1 MITRDKLQNRPMNFL
16 GGLFSGDS
24 GANWQAEYAASPAQ
38 AQQLYNQQQQALRN
52 QQAFTQALQMQT
64 PQAIQ
69 QQMMLGRELAG
80 AVQGQGPS
88 VAQAQLA
95 ETTGQNVARQQAML
109 AGQRGASANV
119 GLLARNIAQTGAQT
133 QQQAAGQAATLR
145 AQEQLAARQQLA
157 ALSGQQLGQVQGAQ
171 QLGVQGTTAAQQ
183 NILDAIARRNQTQAI
198 IASGNQAFQSGL
210 VGGLIGG
217 AGQAIGGGGFAEGG
231 EVTKDKEDEK
241 EKEKE
246 ETAGQRFAKGF
257 QAGMTGAQGNYQAG
271 AQAGMGAGKAIG
283 GALAGLFKPGVQGQ
297 TQGGYAGANL
307 GVPTQMPAPVNP
319 VVTPQTIGQMQ
330 IPQYQPGF
338 AEGGKVPA
346 MVSPGEKYLPPQEV
360 KKVAAG
366 QKEPHKAGVKIP
378 GQAKVAGDSLKNDTV
393 PMTLE
398 EGGIVIPRSVMNS
411 KDPAE
416 QARKF
421 VAAVLAKK
429 QSKRK

>member
-16 GGLFSGDS
+16 GGLFGGSS
-24 GANWQAEYAASPAQ
+24 GANWQAERAASPEQ
-38 AQQLYNQQQQALRN
+38 AQQLYNQQQQALQN
-52 QQAFTQALQMQT
+52 QQKYTLALQAQS

-95 ETTGQNVARQQAML
+95 ETTGQNVARQGAML

-119 GLLARNIAQTGAQT
+119 GLMGRNIAQTGAQA

-157 ALSGQQLGQVQGAQ
+157 GLTGQQLGQVQGAQ
-171 QLGVQGTTAAQQ
+171 QLGIQGTTAAQQ
-183 NILDAIARRNQTQAI
+183 NVLDAIARRNQTQAI
-198 IASGNQAFQSGL
+198 IASGNQQFQSGL

-217 AGQAIGGGGFAEGG
+217 AGQAATGGMGFAKGG
-231 EVTKDKEDEK
+231 EVTKDKEE
-241 EKEKE
+241 EKE

-257 QAGMTGAQGNYQAG
+257 QSGMTGAQGNYGAG
-271 AQAGMGAGKAIG
+271 AQAGMGAGKAAG
-283 GALAGLFKPGVQGQ
+283 SALAGLFKPGVQGQ

-307 GVPTQMPAPVNP
+307 GVKTQMPAPVNP
-319 VVTPQTIGQMQ
+319 MVTPQAIGQMQ

-366 QKEPHKAGVKIP
+366 QKEPHRAGVKIP

-398 EGGIVIPRSVMNS
+398 EGGIVIPRSVVQS
-411 KDPAE
+411 KNPEE

>member
-16 GGLFSGDS
+16 GGLFGGGS
-24 GANWQAEYAASPAQ
+24 GANYQAEYAASPAQ
-38 AQQLYNQQQQALRN
+38 AQQLYNQQQEALEN
-52 QQAFTQALQMQT
+52 QRRFTQALQARS
-64 PQAIQ
+64 PQAIADQALVAQ
-69 QQMMLGRELAG
+69 QLRDASVG
-80 AVQGQGPS
+80 AGPS

-95 ETTGQNVARQQAML
+95 QSTAGNIAAQQSLM
-109 AGQRGASANV
+109 AGQRGASASA
-119 GLLARNIAQTGAQT
+119 GLLAREASLAGSRA

-145 AQEQLAARQQLA
+145 AQEQIAARQQLSGLA
-157 ALSGQQLGQVQGAQ
+157 GQQLGLAQGAQ
-171 QLGVQGTTAAQQ
+171 QLGIQGTTAAQQ
-183 NILDAIARRNQTQAI
+183 NIINAIAQRNATQAA
-198 IASGNQAFQSGL
+198 IASGNQQFQSGL

-217 AGQAIGGGGFAEGG
+217 AGQLIGLAEGG
-231 EVTKDKEDEK
+231 EVTKNKED

-271 AQAGMGAGKAIG
+271 MQAGMGAGKAIG
-283 GALAGLFKPGVQGQ
+283 GALAGLFKPGVKGQ

-319 VVTPQTIGQMQ
+319 MVTPQTIGQMQ

>member
-16 GGLFSGDS
+16 GGLFGGSS

-69 QQMMLGRELAG
+69 QQMMLGRELSG

-95 ETTGQNVARQQAML
+95 ETTGQNVARQGAML

-119 GLLARNIAQTGAQT
+119 GLMGRNIAQQAAQT

-171 QLGVQGTTAAQQ
+171 QLGIQGTTAAQQ
-183 NILDAIARRNQTQAI
+183 NILDAIARRNATQAA
-198 IASGNQAFQSGL
+198 IASGNQQFQSGL

-217 AGQAIGGGGFAEGG
+217 VGQVIGLAEGG

-241 EKEKE
+241 EKE

-257 QAGMTGAQGNYQAG
+257 QSGMMGAQTNYQTG
-271 AQAGMGAGKAIG
+271 AQAGMGAGKAVG
-283 GALAGLFKPGVQGQ
+283 SALAGLFKPGVKGQ

-319 VVTPQTIGQMQ
+319 MVTPQTIGQMQ

>member
-16 GGLFSGDS
+16 GGLFGGGS

-52 QQAFTQALQMQT
+52 QRAFTQALQAQT

-69 QQMMLGRELAG
+69 QQMMLGRELSG

-95 ETTGQNVARQQAML
+95 ETTGQNVARQGAML

-119 GLLARNIAQTGAQT
+119 GLMGRNIAQTGAQA

-171 QLGVQGTTAAQQ
+171 QLGIQGTTAAQQ
-183 NILDAIARRNQTQAI
+183 NILDAIARRNQTQAL
-198 IASGNQAFQSGL
+198 IASGNQGFQSGL
-210 VGGLIGG
+210 IGGLIGG
-217 AGQAIGGGGFAEGG
+217 AGQLIGLAEGG

-241 EKEKE
+241 EKE
-246 ETAGQRFAKGF
+246 ETAGQRFSKGF
-257 QAGMTGAQGNYQAG
+257 QAGMAGAQGNYQAG
-271 AQAGMGAGKAIG
+271 MQAGMGAGKAIG
-283 GALAGLFKPGVQGQ
+283 GALAGLFKPGVKGQ

>member
-1 MITRDKLQNRPMNFL
+1 MGFIGSLF
-16 GGLFSGDS
+16 GGSSGM
-24 GANWQAEYAASPAQ
+24 GFQAERPASVEQ

-52 QQAFTQALQMQT
+52 QRAFTQALQAQT

-119 GLLARNIAQTGAQT
+119 GLLARNIAQTGAQA

-157 ALSGQQLGQVQGAQ
+157 ALSGQQLGQVGAAQ
-171 QLGVQGTTAAQQ
+171 ATGLQGTAQAQQ
-183 NILDAIARRNQTQAI
+183 NVLDAIARRNEAQAGLAKQTAGQQGQLFGGI
-198 IASGNQAFQSGL
+198 L
-210 VGGLIGG
+210 GGL
-217 AGQAIGGGGFAEGG
+217 ATKLVGFAEGG
-231 EVTKDKEDEK
+231 EVKKDD
-241 EKEKE
+241 KEKE
-246 ETAGQRFAKGF
+246 EKPSYWQNFGKKLGESMSGQQQMGMASAGQGIGQAMGKG
-257 QAGMTGAQGNYQAG
+257 
-271 AQAGMGAGKAIG
+271 
-283 GALAGLFKPGVQGQ
+283 LRSLFTPGTQGQ

-319 VVTPQTIGQMQ
+319 VATPQAIGQMQ
-330 IPQYQPGF
+330 IPQYQPKF

-346 MVSPGEKYLPPQEV
+346 MVSPGEKYLPPKEV

-378 GQAKVAGDSLKNDTV
+378 GQAKVSGDSLKNDTV

>member
-1 MITRDKLQNRPMNFL
+1 MSFI
-16 GGLFSGDS
+16 GGLFSGS
-24 GANWQAEYAASPAQ
+24 QGANFQADYAASPAQ
-38 AQQLYNQQQQALRN
+38 AQQLYNQQQQALRQ
-52 QQAFTQALQMQT
+52 QQAFTQALQAQT

-69 QQMMLGRELAG
+69 QQMILGQQLA
-80 AVQGQGPS
+80 AATQGQGPT
-88 VAQAQLA
+88 VAGTQLA

-119 GLLARNIAQTGAQT
+119 GLLGRNIAQVGAQT

-157 ALSGQQLGQVQGAQ
+157 ALSGQQLGQVGAAQ
-171 QLGVQGTTAAQQ
+171 ATGLQGTAQAQQ
-183 NILDAIARRNQTQAI
+183 NILDAIARRNATQAA
-198 IASGNQAFQSGL
+198 IASGNQQFQAGL

-217 AGQAIGGGGFAEGG
+217 GAQALGAGGFAKGG
-231 EVTKDKEDEK
+231 EVTKEKKDKEL
-241 EKEKE
+241 
-246 ETAGQRFAKGF
+246 TASERFAKGF
-257 QAGMTGAQGNYQAG
+257 ESGMTGAQGNYGAG
-271 AQAGMGAGKAIG
+271 AQAGMGAGKAVG
-283 GALAGLFKPGVQGQ
+283 SALSSLFKPKVAGQ

-319 VVTPQTIGQMQ
+319 MVTPQAIGQ
-330 IPQYQPGF
+330 IKLPDYQPGF

-346 MVSPGEKYLPPQEV
+346 MVSPGEKYLPPEEV
-360 KKVAAG
+360 KKVAKG

-378 GQAKVAGDSLKNDTV
+378 GQARVQGDSLKNDTV

>member
-1 MITRDKLQNRPMNFL
+1 MGK
-16 GGLFSGDS
+16 GLRS
-24 GANWQAEYAASPAQ
+24 
-38 AQQLYNQQQQALRN
+38 L
-52 QQAFTQALQMQT
+52 FT
-64 PQAIQ
+64 P
-69 QQMMLGRELAG
+69 
-80 AVQGQGPS
+80 
-88 VAQAQLA
+88 
-95 ETTGQNVARQQAML
+95 
-109 AGQRGASANV
+109 
-119 GLLARNIAQTGAQT
+119 
-133 QQQAAGQAATLR
+133 
-145 AQEQLAARQQLA
+145 
-157 ALSGQQLGQVQGAQ
+157 
-171 QLGVQGTTAAQQ
+171 GT
-183 NILDAIARRNQTQAI
+183 
-198 IASGNQAFQSGL
+198 
-210 VGGLIGG
+210 
-217 AGQAIGGGGFAEGG
+217 
-231 EVTKDKEDEK
+231 
-241 EKEKE
+241 
-246 ETAGQRFAKGF
+246 
-257 QAGMTGAQGNYQAG
+257 
-271 AQAGMGAGKAIG
+271 
-283 GALAGLFKPGVQGQ
+283 QGQ

-307 GVPTQMPAPVNP
+307 GVPTQMPASVNP
-319 VVTPQTIGQMQ
+319 VATPQAIGQMQ

>member
-1 MITRDKLQNRPMNFL
+1 MGFIGSLF
-16 GGLFSGDS
+16 GGSSGM
-24 GANWQAEYAASPAQ
+24 GFQAERGASAEQ

-52 QQAFTQALQMQT
+52 QQAFTQALQAQT

-69 QQMMLGRELAG
+69 QQMMLGQQLA
-80 AVQGQGPS
+80 AATQGQGPT
-88 VAQAQLA
+88 VAGTQLA

-119 GLLARNIAQTGAQT
+119 GLLGRNIAQAGAQT

-145 AQEQLAARQQLA
+145 AQEQIAARQQLA
-157 ALSGQQLGQVQGAQ
+157 ALSGQQLGQVGAAQ
-171 QLGVQGTTAAQQ
+171 ATGLQGTAQAQQ
-183 NILDAIARRNQTQAI
+183 NILDAIARRNATQAG
-198 IASGNQAFQSGL
+198 IATQTAQQQGQLFGGVL
-210 VGGLIGG
+210 GGLTTGLL
-217 AGQAIGGGGFAEGG
+217 GFAEGG
-231 EVTKDKEDEK
+231 EVTKDKEEK
-241 EKEKE
+241 EKPSYWQNFGKRLGESMSGQQQMGMAS
-246 ETAGQRFAKGF
+246 AGQGLG
-257 QAGMTGAQGNYQAG
+257 QA
-271 AQAGMGAGKAIG
+271 MGAG
-283 GALAGLFKPGVQGQ
+283 LRSLFTPGTKGQ

-319 VVTPQTIGQMQ
+319 VVTPQAIGQMQ

-346 MVSPGEKYLPPQEV
+346 MVSPGEKYLPPEEV
-360 KKVAAG
+360 KKVAKG

-378 GQAKVAGDSLKNDTV
+378 GQAKVQGDSLKNDTV

>member
-1 MITRDKLQNRPMNFL
+1 
-16 GGLFSGDS
+16 
-24 GANWQAEYAASPAQ
+24 
-38 AQQLYNQQQQALRN
+38 
-52 QQAFTQALQMQT
+52 
-64 PQAIQ
+64 
-69 QQMMLGRELAG
+69 MMLGQQLA
-80 AVQGQGPS
+80 AATQGQGPS
-88 VAQAQLA
+88 VAQSQLA

-119 GLLARNIAQTGAQT
+119 GLMGRNIAQVGAQT

-157 ALSGQQLGQVQGAQ
+157 GLTGQQLGQVQGAQ
-171 QLGVQGTTAAQQ
+171 QLGIQGVGAAQQ
-183 NILDAIARRNQTQAI
+183 NILDAIARRNATQAA
-198 IASGNQAFQSGL
+198 IASGNQQFQAGL

-217 AGQAIGGGGFAEGG
+217 GAQALSGGMGGFAKGG
-231 EVTKDKEDEK
+231 EVTKDKEDK
-241 EKEKE
+241 EL
-246 ETAGQRFAKGF
+246 TASERFAKGF
-257 QAGMTGAQGNYQAG
+257 QSGMTGAQGNYGAG
-271 AQAGMGAGKAIG
+271 AQAGMGAGKAAG
-283 GALAGLFKPGVQGQ
+283 SALASLFKPKVTGQ

-319 VVTPQTIGQMQ
+319 MVTPQAIGQMKL
-330 IPQYQPGF
+330 PDYQPGF
-338 AEGGKVPA
+338 AAGGKVPA

-378 GQAKVAGDSLKNDTV
+378 GQAKVQGDSLKNDTV

-398 EGGIVIPRSVMNS
+398 EGGIVIPRSVINS

-421 VAAVLAKK
+421 VNAVLAKK